1 MKLKRW
7 AKRTGIGIVVAV
19 GGLGGAYWYA
29 ISPHHSFAPPESAEG
44 LLNRA
49 DTLSWMNRW
58 AEARPLY
65 AKAAGLFT
73 AAHQP
78 AKALYATVS
87 EIPADESASAPANIL
102 RLTRL

>member
-1 MKLKRW
+1 
-7 AKRTGIGIVVAV
+7 
-19 GGLGGAYWYA
+19 
-29 ISPHHSFAPPESAEG
+29 
-44 LLNRA
+44 
-49 DTLSWMNRW
+49 MNRW

-65 AKAAGLFT
+65 AKATGLFT